1 MLGDSK
7 TVSIFASLL
16 EVKAKR
22 ITNWLVRL
30 SVRTPGFHPGRTGS
44 TPVQATKNLKSDSI
58 GDTNLNRFFCVYI
71 LYCGI
76 LSVKMSRFLN
86 IHGL

>member
-44 TPVQATKNLKSDSI
+44 TPVQATKN
-58 GDTNLNRFFCVYI
+58 
-71 LYCGI
+71 
-76 LSVKMSRFLN
+76 
-86 IHGL
+86 